1 MQTQRSNR
9 QHIQGARQK
18 AIYKELDGFSVSHG
32 IRTCVSLHGKP
43 SLYTSWC
50 CVKYIALTASGIPKM
65 VWPSVKLD
73 KMASPRAASMPQL
86 SLGSTL
92 RNFFSANDK
101 CALTGRTWLAVG
113 DLLWYWLCRW
123 HNLHK
128 KGLWKKCSGVEWCE
142 TCIISLKNEQWNPVY
157 CTAW

>member
-1 MQTQRSNR
+1 MGSQFHMVFAHLFLCMGS
-9 QHIQGARQK
+9 
-18 AIYKELDGFSVSHG
+18 
-32 IRTCVSLHGKP
+32 P

-101 CALTGRTWLAVG
+101 CALTGRDMVG
-113 DLLWYWLCRW
+113 C
-123 HNLHK
+123 
-128 KGLWKKCSGVEWCE
+128 G
-142 TCIISLKNEQWNPVY
+142 
-157 CTAW
+157 